1 MPPPYKPSLSD
12 SRRRL
17 FDEGPETRFFPS
29 TPQQPANGFS
39 SWTGPRKSLNDM
51 ETVEEILARRNQREA
66 LLARNASEM
75 RDLEARDR
83 LRPYANAADIE
94 TAKLR
99 EVEAREDAAD
109 SPFIHED
116 NRSIRQAHSVKRAAE
131 LEDLPSVRADEK
143 ITRKARAEAWETAD
157 STEAK
162 LQGLT
167 KNPAVHQAYR
177 SFLDRGDPKMPK
189 AARRQAAFK
198 EALRLEQDA
207 PGIQAIDEAIADGEQ
222 INRDDLLEAVDDGE
236 NFYGFRLKNDPK
248 VRAQVA
254 ALAAKRNTQKARDA
268 QRRLDTAD
276 QREESARLRI
286 LLSNVEQ
293 RLKADPENPELLAE
307 QGEYIAGLK
316 EASPQRARQTGAPA
330 PQKPAAAPA
339 PKGKSYLQ
347 DAMKAAQG
355 G

>member
-1 MPPPYKPSLSD
+1 MPPPRYNPLAVSRARFLGEDYPETYFPSVGRGRTAFSANISGDLAAATRLELDDILAKRDDQETRAADNSYRRLELAD
-12 SRRRL
+12 RRRIL
-17 FDEGPETRFFPS
+17 PFS
-29 TPQQPANGFS
+29 TEAQIA
-39 SWTGPRKSLNDM
+39 TEK
-51 ETVEEILARRNQREA
+51 ARRTEA
-66 LLARNASEM
+66 EQ
-75 RDLEARDR
+75 DE
-83 LRPYANAADIE
+83 
-94 TAKLR
+94 
-99 EVEAREDAAD
+99 AD

-222 INRDDLLEAVDDGE
+222 INRDDLLEPVDDGE